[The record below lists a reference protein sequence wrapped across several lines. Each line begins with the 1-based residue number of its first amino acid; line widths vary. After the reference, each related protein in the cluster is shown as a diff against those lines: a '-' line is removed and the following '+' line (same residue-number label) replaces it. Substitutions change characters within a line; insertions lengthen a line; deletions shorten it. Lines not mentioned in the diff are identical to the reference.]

1 MPHSIDMGPDE
12 KFEGFD
18 IWKIRSLSEA
28 LTSVQELK
36 DKPEM
41 LKAVQKYLEEE
52 VKEKRGSIDLA
63 QNL

>member
-1 MPHSIDMGPDE
+1 MMPDVCSPDE

-28 LTSVQELK
+28 LTAVQELK

-41 LKAVQKYLEEE
+41 LKAVQKYIREEIQE
-52 VKEKRGSIDLA
+52 GKEKIDIA
-63 QNL
+63 ENL

>member
-1 MPHSIDMGPDE
+1 MPESCNAED

-18 IWKIRSLSEA
+18 VWKIRDKAEA

-41 LKAVQKYLEEE
+41 LKAVQKYLREEE
-52 VKEKRGSIDLA
+52 LKKKQAVDLA
-63 QNL
+63 ENL